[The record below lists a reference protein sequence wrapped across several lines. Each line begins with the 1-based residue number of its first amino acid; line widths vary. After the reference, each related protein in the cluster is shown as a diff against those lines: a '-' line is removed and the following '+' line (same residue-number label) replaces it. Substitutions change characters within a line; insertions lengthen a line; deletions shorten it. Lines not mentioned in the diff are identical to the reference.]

1 VKLGDQEIRAAYYCA
16 SEILRSR
23 RLGGQPIPAWLR
35 RWYARLDAELKLS
48 RTRQDFDAP
57 AAELAAAQDLW
68 IGTPE
73 AAALLG
79 WSLRQIQRRATDL
92 EGRIIAGRYVFRE
105 STVRTYAEEL
115 RRGDSRGCA

>member
-1 VKLGDQEIRAAYYCA
+1 MRLCEGEIRAAYYCA

-35 RWYARLDAELKLS
+35 RWHARLDAELKLS

-57 AAELAAAQDLW
+57 AAELEAAQDLW

-73 AAALLG
+73 AAALLE
-79 WSLRQIQRRATDL
+79 WSQRQVQRRAPDL
-92 EGRIIAGRYVFRE
+92 QGQMVAGRYMFRE
-105 STVRTYAEEL
+105 SVVRAYKEGL
-115 RRGDSRGCA
+115 RGDSRGCA

>member
-1 VKLGDQEIRAAYYCA
+1 MRLCEDEIRAAYYCA

-35 RWYARLDAELKLS
+35 RWHARLDAELKLS
-48 RTRQDFDAP
+48 RTRQDFDDAP
-57 AAELAAAQDLW
+57 AESGQELW

-79 WSLRQIQRRATDL
+79 WSLRQVQRRATDL